1 MAWCSRLGTGL
12 QILPINVVKVRQR
25 LLLQNQIGLLGRR
38 AGSLLVFG
46 LGWRF
51 SRGSGPQH
59 SGNGRASS
67 GPHGE
72 AEGVHTGDVQPPWEG
87 LLFLQVLCTSG
98 KQGELQ

>member
-1 MAWCSRLGTGL
+1 MGE
-12 QILPINVVKVRQR
+12 
-25 LLLQNQIGLLGRR
+25 
-38 AGSLLVFG
+38 G
-46 LGWRF
+46 LGLSLFLVWGG
-51 SRGSGPQH
+51 GSPGAQVL
-59 SGNGRASS
+59 STLASS